1 MEIQIVKVK
10 EDILQ
15 ENNLKANKLHDELK
29 QKGIFF
35 INVMASPGSGKTT
48 LFIKLIKELE

>member
-29 QKGIFF
+29 QKVF
-35 INVMASPGSGKTT
+35 S
-48 LFIKLIKELE
+48 L